1 MSTNP
6 TAGAAPT
13 PRLALFGRVFAIALP
28 LVLQQLVFQIQGLIN
43 QAFLGNLN
51 PLYLSVVAN
60 STFPFF
66 ATATLLWALGT
77 GVTILVSQSRG
88 AGRREEALRSAEGSI
103 LILGALGLLLFA
115 LWQLLPV
122 QLLGLLG
129 ARGRVLGE
137 GTGFVRILA
146 FLFLLVGFE
155 AGAGGFLQGIGRTR
169 ALFISGA
176 IKAGLNVALDWLLIF
191 GNLGFPRLE
200 LGGAAIATVISTIIA
215 DAYLFASILLPN
227 REGWNLRVACIARPS
242 TEVFARVTS
251 LGVPASIESFL
262 WFVGM
267 LAILRILNGI
277 DPLAA
282 GMFSL
287 VFLIEVVPAMIYD
300 SVGRATTTLIGE
312 ATGQGDRAEARRVGW
327 ACLRYVFIL
336 SGAVAL
342 LFLFLPRQL
351 LGIFTHDR
359 TVVEA
364 TALYLTIAAFT
375 LFPRSGN
382 IVIGS
387 GIRGLGDTPWMLLT
401 QIFGT
406 IFVVALAATLVTVA
420 RLGLAGIFIAI
431 GADEGVRFAMN
442 GLRFGRGRPKALLR
456 LFPARSEEAA
466 SSP

>member
-1 MSTNP
+1 M
-6 TAGAAPT
+6 AVRAP
-13 PRLALFGRVFAIALP
+13 LFGRVFAIALP
-28 LVLQQLVFQIQGLIN
+28 LMLQQLVFQIQGLIN

-60 STFPFF
+60 CTFPFF

-77 GVTILVSQSRG
+77 GVTILVSQNRG
-88 AGRREEALRSAEGSI
+88 AGRNDEALRSVEGS
-103 LILGALGLLLFA
+103 
-115 LWQLLPV
+115 LLPLA
-122 QLLGLLG
+122 LLGVLFFVVWFLFPSPLLSLLG
-129 ARGRVLGE
+129 VRGVVLADGIPF
-137 GTGFVRILA
+137 TRILS
-146 FLFLLVGFE
+146 FLFLLIGLE

-169 ALFISGA
+169 ALFVAGA

-200 LGGAAIATVISTIIA
+200 LVGAAIATVVSTVIA
-215 DAYLFASILLPN
+215 DGYLLAAVLRPN
-227 REGWNLRVACIARPS
+227 REGWGLRLREIARPS
-242 TEVFARVTS
+242 LAVFRRVTS

-277 DPLAA
+277 DALAA
-282 GMFSL
+282 GMFAL
-287 VFLIEVVPAMIYD
+287 VFLIEVVPAMMYD

-312 ATGQGDRAEARRVGW
+312 QTGMGDREGARRVGW

-342 LFLFLPRQL
+342 VFLFFPKEILSL
-351 LGIFTHDR
+351 FTRDR
-359 TVVEA
+359 SVVDA
-364 TALYLTIAAFT
+364 TALYLSIAAFT

-406 IFVVALAATLVTVA
+406 LFVVALAATLVIAA
-420 RLGLAGIFIAI
+420 RLGLAGIFIALA
-431 GADEGVRFAMN
+431 ADEAIRFVMN
-442 GLRFGRGRPKALLR
+442 GLRFGRGRPRALLR
-456 LFPARSEEAA
+456 VFPARSDETPARTA
-466 SSP
+466 